1 MHKCAVL
8 QMMTYVVDIS
18 ITMLIA
24 TFLEIP
30 RKRFSAHLCS
40 ADNKNHLIH
49 TFETLPNFPPESC
62 MEQEENERVQDM
74 AEN

>member
-1 MHKCAVL
+1 MCCIAN
-8 QMMTYVVDIS
+8 DEIS
-18 ITMLIA
+18 SWHFNNNVNCNVPSGLVHI
-24 TFLEIP
+24 
-30 RKRFSAHLCS
+30 LCS

-62 MEQEENERVQDM
+62 MEEEENERVQDM